1 MSQTQQGINLVFA
14 DNGIGF
20 PKDVDFCN
28 SGTLGLKL
36 IHLLVKQLDGSIE
49 QSINGG
55 TRYTILLKPET
66 PQEEM

>member
-1 MSQTQQGINLVFA
+1 
-14 DNGIGF
+14 
-20 PKDVDFCN
+20 VDFSN

-49 QSINGG
+49 QFISGG
-55 TRYTILLKPET
+55 TRYAILLKPET